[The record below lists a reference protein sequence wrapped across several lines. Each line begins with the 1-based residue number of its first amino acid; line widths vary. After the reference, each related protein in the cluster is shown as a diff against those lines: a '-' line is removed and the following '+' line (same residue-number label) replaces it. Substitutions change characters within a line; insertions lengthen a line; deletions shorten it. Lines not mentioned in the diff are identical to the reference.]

1 MNKRRQ
7 MHLFIILGV
16 SCVLVPILLDGLV
29 PDLIPS
35 WVLSLTSP
43 LGGGMAGVAVGRL
56 KHQKRLAED
65 RDYQKRQKELHDE
78 RNTAIR
84 SKAGVIAGDICM
96 TAMILV
102 VMVVHAME
110 MIPFWLFCLLG
121 GIYIFKFVLW
131 EMLYRWFQRKM

>member
-56 KHQKRLAED
+56 KHQKR
-65 RDYQKRQKELHDE
+65 QKELHDE

-84 SKAGVIAGDICM
+84 SKAGGIAGDICM